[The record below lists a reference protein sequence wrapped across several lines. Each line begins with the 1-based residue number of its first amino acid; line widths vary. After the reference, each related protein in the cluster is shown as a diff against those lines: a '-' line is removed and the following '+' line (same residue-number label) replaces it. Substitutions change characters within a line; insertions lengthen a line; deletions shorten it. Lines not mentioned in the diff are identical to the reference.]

1 MMIDNQTNDNINGQE
16 ENANSNHSIGQKESP
31 KITPSMLMNH
41 FDYLSDEFQNPFP
54 YEVFP
59 KAIQQI
65 VTETNR
71 CLIFPIDFIGSAILY
86 AASVAAGNCYK
97 VGLKDSW
104 TESAML
110 YMTFVAR
117 PGTNKSHP
125 LNWVL
130 RPIIELDKR
139 TYKEYQIAKK
149 EYDRIMKM
157 PKKDKSREGIE
168 DPEKP
173 VWHKFLVTDFTPEAL
188 AEVHL
193 FNKRGIGVYV
203 DELAS
208 WIKNFNR
215 YTNGSEM
222 EFWLSVWSA
231 KPINIDR
238 KTYDPI
244 FIPNPFISV
253 CGTIQNSVLLELQ
266 RSLKSQNGFIDRI
279 LFVIPDNLQKEYWSQ
294 ENLSEIVVD
303 NWERILNRLLELK
316 TRFDETYSPKST
328 IIEYTTEAK
337 ALLFDWQKTNTDLCN
352 SMASEDLGG
361 VYSKFDIYISRLS
374 LLLELL
380 KYGCGESELKEISV
394 HSVEG
399 AIKLIQ
405 YFRISAEKVQDL
417 LMDTN
422 PFSRYDKLHREFYE
436 ILPTEFF
443 THDALAFGKEVGIS
457 KRVIHRFL
465 ADSHLFSKM
474 KRGQYKK
481 VF

>member
-1 MMIDNQTNDNINGQE
+1 
-16 ENANSNHSIGQKESP
+16 
-31 KITPSMLMNH
+31 
-41 FDYLSDEFQNPFP
+41 
-54 YEVFP
+54 
-59 KAIQQI
+59 
-65 VTETNR
+65 
-71 CLIFPIDFIGSAILY
+71 
-86 AASVAAGNCYK
+86 
-97 VGLKDSW
+97 
-104 TESAML
+104 
-110 YMTFVAR
+110 MTFVAR

-149 EYDRIMKM
+149 EYDKIVKM
-157 PKKDKSREGIE
+157 DKKVKAREGIE

-173 VWHKFLVTDFTPEAL
+173 VWHKFLVSDFTPEAL

-215 YTNGSEM
+215 YAKGSDM

-253 CGTIQNSVLLELQ
+253 CGTIQNSVLLDLQ
-266 RSLKSQNGFIDRI
+266 RSLNSQNGFIDRI

-294 ENLSEIVVD
+294 ENLPEIVES
-303 NWERILNRLLELK
+303 NWEKILNRLLELK
-316 TRFDETYSPKST
+316 QRFDETGSPKST
-328 IIEYTTEAK
+328 IIEYTAESK
-337 ALLFDWQKTNTDLCN
+337 VLLFDWQKDNTDLCN

-380 KYGCGESELKEISV
+380 KYGCGESDLKEISV
-394 HSVEG
+394 DSVKG
-399 AIKLIQ
+399 AIKLIN
-405 YFRISAEKVQDL
+405 YFRISAEKVHDL

-422 PFSRYDKLHREFYE
+422 PFSRYDKLHREFYQ
-436 ILPTEFF
+436 ILPSAFSTYE
-443 THDALAFGKEVGIS
+443 ALTFGMKVGIS

-465 ADSHLFSKM
+465 ADSSLFSRV
-474 KRGQYKK
+474 KRGNYKK
-481 VF
+481 IF